1 MSVRRAVALGAFAL
15 AMLTLGEEAPGQEPV
30 TPAPA
35 PAHAQA
41 PTQLLTL
48 TIGHSVE
55 GRPIVAHELGDPNA
69 TRTALVVGV
78 IHGDEPVGLRITRRL
93 RNQFSGIKG
102 VKLWVIDTV
111 NPDGVA
117 AHRRTNAHL
126 VDLNRNFP
134 YLWHSGPHDGYY
146 PGTGPLSEPESRA
159 THDFIEQIQP
169 QFSVWYHQPWNAV
182 LKPCHGPAP
191 IQKRYARIAQMQT
204 SCRGEGLPGTA
215 INWEN
220 HTFPG
225 TTAMVVELPPGHVAK
240 RLIRS
245 NALAA
250 ATLAAP

>member
-1 MSVRRAVALGAFAL
+1 LGAFAL

-30 TPAPA
+30 TPGTPAQARAQAPA
-35 PAHAQA
+35 PA
-41 PTQLLTL
+41 QLVTM
-48 TIGHSVE
+48 TIGHSVK
-55 GRPIVAHELGDPNA
+55 GRPIVAQELGDPNA

-78 IHGDEPVGLRITRRL
+78 IHGDETAGLRITRRL

-102 VKLWVIDTV
+102 VKLWVIDAV

-159 THDFIEQIQP
+159 VHDFIEQIQP

-191 IQKRYARIAQMQT
+191 IQKRYARIAQMNT

-215 INWEN
+215 INWQN

-225 TTAMVVELPPGHVAK
+225 TTAIVVELPPGHVAK

-245 NALAA
+245 NAQAAAALAA
-250 ATLAAP
+250 G